1 VVALKRG
8 IWAEFQLRWDWTMR
22 AWAKRVEVLS
32 CRSQSIRLAS
42 VRVLGR
48 GELQLI
54 PRARVAPF
62 GGAGSQLD
70 NRERTP
76 RSGKPAGFD
85 VPAYL

>member
-1 VVALKRG
+1 MGLN
-8 IWAEFQLRWDWTMR
+8 D
-22 AWAKRVEVLS
+22 
-32 CRSQSIRLAS
+32 
-42 VRVLGR
+42 VRVGEARRGFILPQPVDSSCLGKSFSER

-85 VPAYL
+85 VPPYL

>member
-1 VVALKRG
+1 MGLNDARVGEARRG
-8 IWAEFQLRWDWTMR
+8 FLLPQPVDLFG
-22 AWAKRVEVLS
+22 
-32 CRSQSIRLAS
+32 
-42 VRVLGR
+42 LGKSFSER
-48 GELQLI
+48 GELKLI
-54 PRARVAPF
+54 PRVRVTPF